1 MTSTNIDVRLS
12 IKTVLVD
19 PNLVQ
24 TIFVIIFL
32 ILVMVRTLENID
44 FLVRSKLRYFTVC
57 NLNVAVSSLP
67 DLLTSDVKCN
77 ISLTYSP
84 QTIIRNNFIHEKPR

>member
-44 FLVRSKLRYFTVC
+44 FLVRSKLRYFTVF

-67 DLLTSDVKCN
+67 DLLTSDN
-77 ISLTYSP
+77 
-84 QTIIRNNFIHEKPR
+84 